1 MVKESRAAANSLPV
15 PDHKEPVRLQTCLLV
30 VSLLGQAHTGC
41 IMGPVLMLVL
51 QEDEEEARGR
61 LFESKS
67 DIQKAKQ
74 SKRNKNTAYSIGQDL
89 AGMPF
94 PRLLP
99 ALAAMPYLPEVVS
112 LPPTCRA

>member
-1 MVKESRAAANSLPV
+1 MDPF
-15 PDHKEPVRLQTCLLV
+15 
-30 VSLLGQAHTGC
+30 
-41 IMGPVLMLVL
+41 LMLFL
-51 QEDEEEARGR
+51 QEDEEEARGK

-89 AGMPF
+89 AGMT
-94 PRLLP
+94 LP
-99 ALAAMPYLPEVVS
+99 LRSCQPAMAYLPEVVS